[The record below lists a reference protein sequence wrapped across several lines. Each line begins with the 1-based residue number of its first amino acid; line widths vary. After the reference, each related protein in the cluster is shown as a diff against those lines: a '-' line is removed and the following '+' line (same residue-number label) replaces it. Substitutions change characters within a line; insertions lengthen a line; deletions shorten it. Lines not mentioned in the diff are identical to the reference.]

1 MEKYWHDKTQTL
13 VTKNYWVKLQI
24 VLHASL
30 QQCISEQVGKRVYEH
45 FTQCNTIEDVKHLLI
60 GCIKDVNTCI

>member
-1 MEKYWHDKTQTL
+1 MIKLRLQWQKYC
-13 VTKNYWVKLQI
+13 WVKLQI

-45 FTQCNTIEDVKHLLI
+45 STQCNTIEDVKHLSI
-60 GCIKDVNTCI
+60 GCIKDVNTYV